1 MWADIDTSSR
11 TNLPQH
17 RCSGFF
23 ISVEGDSLYAR
34 EGDVRHGRHVC
45 LVEWSSLFRSDVVVE
60 RRGTARVSEV
70 FRQRRKRREPVCTRH
85 LLVLTAVRA
94 TSPVAW
100 KDPTLGFFMF
110 SNPRGRIQHPVL
122 LHLNL
127 PRTHARR
134 PVYGGYCYRSSG
146 TGVAIV
152 HKSRGGVD

>member
-70 FRQRRKRREPVCTRH
+70 FRQRRKRREPVCTRQ
-85 LLVLTAVRA
+85 LLVLLCGPLHL
-94 TSPVAW
+94 S
-100 KDPTLGFFMF
+100 
-110 SNPRGRIQHPVL
+110 RGRIQLLVFSCFQIRVAEYNTLFSSISIFLELTPAGRCMAGIATVL
-122 LHLNL
+122 L
-127 PRTHARR
+127 A
-134 PVYGGYCYRSSG
+134 PV
-146 TGVAIV
+146 
-152 HKSRGGVD
+152 